1 MRSTIVLIAL
11 ALAATL
17 PVQSVDAAAPEL
29 IRRSLVRIQSVGQS
43 PDYRVPW
50 NAGGVSQGV
59 GAGFIIDGNRIITNA
74 HVVSDPRFISI
85 TKDGDPRPYE
95 AKVLFVAH
103 DCDLAV
109 LQPEDPAFFDDTAEL
124 ELGGIPDIEST
135 VSVYGYPIGGD
146 RPSVTR
152 GIVSRIDF
160 QEYSH
165 SGADSHLVIQIDAA
179 INPGNSGG
187 PVMQNGKVVGV
198 AFQGYSGD
206 VAQNT
211 GYMIPT
217 PVVKRFLEDIKDG
230 TYDRYVDLAITYSP
244 LFNPA
249 ARRALGLKDDNVGV
263 LVGSVFGGGSSD
275 GIVLPGD
282 VITSIQDLPVAM
294 DGTVELE
301 GGTMQMPEI
310 VERSLRGDTVR
321 LGVLRDG
328 EPLELEIPLNEPF
341 PYNLYAST
349 YDVRP
354 RYVLFAG
361 LLFQPVNENFL
372 SAYSL
377 GNQLTRYTYDFFLA
391 EDFYKDHPEIII
403 LSNVLSDP
411 VNAYAEEFQGAMV
424 ISVNGKKIK
433 TLEDLSNAFAKPAE
447 DYVIEFA
454 GTNRP
459 LVLEAK
465 AVAEARDR
473 ILSRYAVPSESNLQP

>member
-1 MRSTIVLIAL
+1 MRSSLVLIAL
-11 ALAATL
+11 ALTASFPSRPASAAE
-17 PVQSVDAAAPEL
+17 PEL

-59 GAGFIIDGNRIITNA
+59 GAGFVISGNRIMTNA

-85 TKDGDPRPYE
+85 TKEGDPRPYE
-95 AKVLFVAH
+95 ASVLFVAH
-103 DCDLAV
+103 DCDLAI
-109 LQPEDPAFFDDTAEL
+109 LQPQDPTFFDDTVAL
-124 ELGGIPDIEST
+124 EFGGIPDIEST
-135 VSVYGYPIGGD
+135 VSVYGYPIGGE

-152 GIVSRIDF
+152 GVVSRIDF

-187 PVMQNGKVVGV
+187 PVMQDGKVVGV

-217 PVVKRFLEDIKDG
+217 PVVKRFLTDIEDG
-230 TYDRYVDLAITYSP
+230 SYDHYVDLALTYSP

-249 ARRALGLKDDNVGV
+249 ARRALGLGDDNVGV
-263 LVGSVFGGGSSD
+263 LVGTVFGGGSAD
-275 GIVLPGD
+275 GIVEPGD
-282 VITSIQDLPVAM
+282 VITAIQDLPVAM
-294 DGTVELE
+294 DGTVELD
-301 GGTMQMPEI
+301 GGTVQMPEI
-310 VERSLRGDTVR
+310 VERSLRGDNVH
-321 LGVLRDG
+321 LDVLRDG
-328 EPLELEIPLNEPF
+328 KPLRLDVELSEPF
-341 PYNLYAST
+341 PHNLFANK

-361 LLFQPVNENFL
+361 LLFQPVDEDFL
-372 SAYSL
+372 SANSIS
-377 GNQLTRYTYDFFLA
+377 NQLTRYTYDFFLA
-391 EDFYKDHPEIII
+391 DNLYVDHPEIVI

-411 VNAYAEEFQGAMV
+411 INAYASEFVGAMV
-424 ISVNGKKIK
+424 DSVNGSKIK
-433 TLEDLSNAFAKPAE
+433 TLEDLSNALAAVAD

-459 LVLEAK
+459 LVLEAT
-465 AVAEARDR
+465 AVAAARER
-473 ILSRYAVPSESNLQP
+473 ILTRYAVPAESNLLP

>member
-1 MRSTIVLIAL
+1 MRSSFVLIVL
-11 ALAATL
+11 ALAAVFPTH
-17 PVQSVDAAAPEL
+17 SASAAAPEL
-29 IRRSLVRIQSVGQS
+29 IRRSLVRIQSVGQP

-59 GAGFIIDGNRIITNA
+59 GAGFIIGGNRIVTNA

-85 TKDGDPRPYE
+85 TKEGDPRPYE
-95 AKVLFVAH
+95 ARVLFVAH
-103 DCDLAV
+103 DCDLAI
-109 LQPEDPAFFDDTAEL
+109 LQPEDPTFFDNTAAL
-124 ELGGIPDIEST
+124 ELGGLPDIEST

-152 GIVSRIDF
+152 GVVSRIDF

-187 PVMQNGKVVGV
+187 PVMQDGKVVGV

-217 PVVKRFLEDIKDG
+217 PVVKRFLTDIEDG
-230 TYDRYVDLAITYSP
+230 TYDHYVDLALTYSP

-249 ARRALGLKDDNVGV
+249 ARRALGLGDDNIGV
-263 LVGSVFGGGSSD
+263 LVGTVFGGGSAD
-275 GIVLPGD
+275 GIVEPGD
-282 VITSIQDLPVAM
+282 VITAIQDLPVAM

-310 VERSLRGDTVR
+310 VERSLRGDTVH
-321 LGVLRDG
+321 LDVLRDG
-328 EPLELEIPLNEPF
+328 QPLRLEVPLSEPF
-341 PYNLYAST
+341 PYNLYANK

-361 LLFQPVNENFL
+361 LLFQPVDQNFL
-372 SAYSL
+372 SANSVT
-377 GNQLTRYTYDFFLA
+377 NQLTRYTYDFFLA
-391 EDFYKDHPEIII
+391 DKLYEDHPEIVI

-411 VNAYAEEFQGAMV
+411 INAYAEEFKGSMV
-424 ISVNGKKIK
+424 ESVNGTKVKI
-433 TLEDLSNAFAKPAE
+433 LEDLAKALAVPAD

-459 LVLEAK
+459 LVLEGS
-465 AVAEARDR
+465 AVAAARKR
-473 ILSRYAVPSESNLQP
+473 ILARYAVPAESNLQP